1 MRYPLAEKS
10 DLRYHGKPN
19 VAENVLEDQIT
30 RAIQHAWELIKR
42 PGEAM
47 EHGTTTEET
56 IPWATETAM
65 STIGTGTK
73 FPATTPG
80 MVVSK
85 GTKIALKKVS
95 PQNVWDSFPE
105 GKTDT
110 SLGTSVKGFV
120 LKHGDMTMSYSDN
133 FGAALYHKGE
143 PMGSMTPGN
152 NHMKIGDVDYG
163 KFDSP
168 EKAFET
174 FKDEVG
180 KFVETHAKAFKDFP
194 NVAGE
199 SVKDY
204 FIDQSKAVPILHNS
218 SVQMKIDASGNPAPK
233 KTLNKE
239 MLDALDYEHLP
250 DWTTWTP
257 SKEAI
262 EHGFNVATH
271 HGTNVD
277 IVFDRFALPSGELG
291 VHFGTPRQ
299 AVDIQGSFVKKV
311 AENIAPEDVD
321 YFHMKPR
328 VYPTVIQANNPLR
341 LPDLGSWT
349 ARKVGE
355 ELFKTGEFESSVLGQ
370 DISQLRNTIRSKGY
384 DSIVYEN
391 KVEGPGYDSY
401 IKFDES
407 PDNPGFA
414 TGIRSPWAKFDP
426 GQLSKAGL
434 TLGIPATAA
443 TATMQFKK
451 VEGNPFEDVQ

>member
-1 MRYPLAEKS
+1 MDSITRYPLAEKS

-30 RAIQHAWELIKR
+30 RAVQHAWELIKR
-42 PGEAM
+42 PWEAM
-47 EHGTTTEET
+47 EHGTTTEEA

-80 MVVSK
+80 MAVAG
-85 GTKIALKKVS
+85 GTKVSLKKAS
-95 PQNVWDSFPE
+95 SQNVYDLFPE
-105 GKTDT
+105 GVTDT
-110 SLGTSVKGFV
+110 SYGTTKSSVT
-120 LKHGDMTMSYSDN
+120 KHGDYVMSSNADTGT
-133 FGAALYHKGE
+133 FLFHKGE
-143 PMGSMTPGN
+143 YFGSVNPKN
-152 NHMKIGDVDYG
+152 NVLKIGDVEYG
-163 KFDSP
+163 KFDTP
-168 EKAFET
+168 EKAFEM
-174 FKDEVG
+174 FKDEVKTAKEYYNKAG
-180 KFVETHAKAFKDFP
+180 KPLTNPSKFFKNIEF
-194 NVAGE
+194 E
-199 SVKDY
+199 ST
-204 FIDQSKAVPILHNS
+204 PIPHNS
-218 SVQMKIDASGNPAPK
+218 NVQMKIDASGNPVPK
-233 KTLNKE
+233 KTLNKD
-239 MLDALDYEHLP
+239 MLNALDYEHLP

-257 SKEAI
+257 SKEAL

-271 HGTNVD
+271 HGTNVNV
-277 IVFDRFALPSGELG
+277 VFDRFALPKDELG

-299 AVDIQGSFVKKV
+299 AVDIQGTFVKKV
-311 AENIAPEDVD
+311 AENIAPEEVA

-341 LPDLGSWT
+341 LPDLGTWT

-426 GQLSKAGL
+426 GELAKAGL
-434 TLGIPATAA
+434 TLGIPAVAA
-443 TATMQFKK
+443 TGSMQFKK

>member
-1 MRYPLAEKS
+1 MAEKS

-42 PGEAM
+42 PGESM
-47 EHGTTTEET
+47 EHGTTTEEA

-65 STIGTGTK
+65 STVGTGTK

-80 MVVSK
+80 MAVAG
-85 GTKIALKKVS
+85 GTKIALKKVTPKS
-95 PQNVWDSFPE
+95 VWGEFPE

-110 SLGTSVKGFV
+110 SLGTAYKGFI
-120 LKHGDMTMSYSDN
+120 LKHGDMTISYSDN
-133 FGAALYHKGE
+133 LGAVLYHKDEALGYAS
-143 PMGSMTPGN
+143 PGS
-152 NHMKIGDVDYG
+152 NHLKIGDIDYG

-168 EKAFET
+168 EKAFEM
-174 FKDEVG
+174 FKDEVN
-180 KFVETHAKAFKDFP
+180 TAKAYYNKAGKPLTNPSEFFKEF
-194 NVAGE
+194 E
-199 SVKDY
+199 ST
-204 FIDQSKAVPILHNS
+204 PIPHNS
-218 SVQMKIDASGNPAPK
+218 NVQVKIDASGNPAPK

-311 AENIAPEDVD
+311 AENIAPEDVGS
-321 YFHMKPR
+321 FHMKPR
-328 VYPTVIQANNPLR
+328 VYPTVIQANSPLR
-341 LPDLGSWT
+341 LPDLGTWT
-349 ARKVGE
+349 ARKVSE
-355 ELFKTGEFESSVLGQ
+355 ELFKTGEFDSSVLGQ

-384 DSIVYEN
+384 DSVVYEN

-407 PDNPGFA
+407 PDQPGFA